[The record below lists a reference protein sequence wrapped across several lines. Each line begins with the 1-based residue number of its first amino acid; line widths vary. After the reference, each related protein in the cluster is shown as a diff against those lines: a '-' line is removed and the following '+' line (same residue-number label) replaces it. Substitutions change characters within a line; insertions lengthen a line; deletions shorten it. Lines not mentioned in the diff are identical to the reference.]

1 MSLLLFEKI
10 NILKFSLIHNMF
22 NLDRYTPHKQ
32 KFSMIFKSG
41 NGS

>member
-10 NILKFSLIHNMF
+10 NILKFSLIYNLV

-32 KFSMIFKSG
+32 NFSMIFKSG